1 MPVLEYEIVQHVK
14 QLEGRSSMI
23 HVTVPEA
30 QQRLPELLAAAA
42 NGLAVEI
49 EGINGRRFFLTA
61 QRPRPPITGV
71 PRAGSCQGLIEMADD
86 FGAPLDE
93 LKEYME

>member
-1 MPVLEYEIVQHVK
+1 
-14 QLEGRSSMI
+14 MI

-49 EGINGRRFFLTA
+49 DEANGQRFFLSA
-61 QRPRPPITGV
+61 QRPRLPVTGT
-71 PRAGSCQGLIEMADD
+71 PRAGSCQGWIEMADD
-86 FGAPLDE
+86 FDAPLDE